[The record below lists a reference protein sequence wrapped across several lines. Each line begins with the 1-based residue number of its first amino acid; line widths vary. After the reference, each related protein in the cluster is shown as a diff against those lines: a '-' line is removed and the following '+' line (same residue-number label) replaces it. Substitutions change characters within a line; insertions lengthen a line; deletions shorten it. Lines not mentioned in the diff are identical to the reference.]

1 MSTEEKSVWNKIC
14 CIFGMLNFLNMGAV
28 KDYIEYNGADTG
40 VRTTF
45 SGKLYV
51 DKKVFFKRTEVR
63 NVINAVI
70 NSKEL
75 KAHIKIS
82 KNKKK

>member
-1 MSTEEKSVWNKIC
+1 
-14 CIFGMLNFLNMGAV
+14 MGAV
-28 KDYIEYNGADTG
+28 KDFIEYKGTDTG
-40 VRTTF
+40 VRITF

-70 NSKEL
+70 DSKEL
-75 KAHIKIS
+75 KAHIKIN
-82 KNKKK
+82 KIKKK

>member
-1 MSTEEKSVWNKIC
+1 MLWNKIC
-14 CIFGMLNFLNMGAV
+14 LIFDILNFSNMGAV
-28 KDYIEYNGADTG
+28 KDYIEYKGTDTG

-75 KAHIKIS
+75 RAHIKTNKS
-82 KNKKK
+82 KNK